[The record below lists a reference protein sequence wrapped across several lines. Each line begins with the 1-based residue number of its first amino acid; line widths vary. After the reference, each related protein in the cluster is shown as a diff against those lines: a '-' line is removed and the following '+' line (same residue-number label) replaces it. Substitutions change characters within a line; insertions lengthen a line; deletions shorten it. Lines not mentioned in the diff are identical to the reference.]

1 MDNPYPPPAGRR
13 PRPPDAP
20 HDSGWFLT
28 PPARRDPGWA
38 SPTGRL
44 RGSLPQSYP
53 EARLPL
59 PAHRQPAP
67 RPGQRVWRAG
77 RLAPMPIRPL
87 PEAPPAIHLLGP
99 TVFLVAL
106 GVGMGESY
114 MWPRLVLVFG
124 PEIRWLFLVGVT
136 LQAVVMLEMAR
147 YAMATG
153 ESIFAGA
160 ARVFKPI
167 MWFFFVTATV
177 VYIWPGH
184 LAAGAGAFQNI
195 TGVPWVTAAC
205 VGLVLVG
212 VLFSL
217 ARVIYNFLEN
227 LLAILIGVLV
237 VGTAVIASLVGNWA
251 DLVSTVTGMFHF
263 GYVPSGVLTSAWF
276 PIVVG
281 SIAFAG
287 PSGMQQMW
295 YTLHLRDS
303 GAGMGAHIPQVR
315 GVRHAGEEEEM
326 PERGFMFDTD
336 NPDEMRKWRGWRRW
350 VTFDALL
357 LFWGITMLVTI
368 SFTVLAQ
375 SAARANPNVQHLIES
390 GDRSAALSAMSNAL
404 SVAGGPVLGTMFY
417 AFIALIG
424 LNATLGLFDSFS
436 RGQADMTYFFVKGA
450 KRFRMSHL
458 YAWFLWGLIALGV
471 LILLFGPV
479 DGPQSVLDILA
490 FLSTFTMGAYCVV
503 LLLVNNRM
511 LPKAIRPKWYTNV
524 VIAFGAVFYLGMLGY
539 SLVRFGVVVG

>member
-1 MDNPYPPPAGRR
+1 
-13 PRPPDAP
+13 
-20 HDSGWFLT
+20 
-28 PPARRDPGWA
+28 
-38 SPTGRL
+38 
-44 RGSLPQSYP
+44 
-53 EARLPL
+53 
-59 PAHRQPAP
+59 
-67 RPGQRVWRAG
+67 
-77 RLAPMPIRPL
+77 MPIRTL
-87 PEAPPAIHLLGP
+87 PEPPPAIHLLGP

-124 PEIRWLFLVGVT
+124 PEIRWLFLIGVT

-147 YAMATG
+147 YTMATG
-153 ESIFAGA
+153 ESIFTGA

-167 MWFFFVTATV
+167 MWFFFIVAIL

-184 LAAGAGAFQNI
+184 LSAGAAAFEEI
-195 TGVPWVTAAC
+195 TGIPWVVTAC
-205 VGLVLVG
+205 VALVLVG

-217 ARVIYNFLEN
+217 ARVIYNLLEN
-227 LLAILIGVLV
+227 VLAILIGLLV
-237 VGTAVIASLVGNWA
+237 VGTAVIASFVGSWD
-251 DLVSTVTGMFHF
+251 DLVSTVTGMFAF
-263 GYVPSGVLTSAWF
+263 GYMPSGVMTEVWF

-281 SIAFAG
+281 AIAFAG

-303 GAGMGAHIPQVR
+303 GAGMGAYIPKLR
-315 GVRHAGEEEEM
+315 GLRHAGEEEQM
-326 PERGFMFDTD
+326 PNRGFMFDTSD
-336 NPDEMRKWRGWRRW
+336 ANELRKWKGWRRW

-375 SAARANPNVQHLIES
+375 SAVRANPDIRGLIES
-390 GDRSAALSAMSNAL
+390 GEREAALSAMSDAF
-404 SVAGGPVLGTMFY
+404 SFAGGSVLGGIFLG
-417 AFIALIG
+417 FIALIG

-450 KRFRMSHL
+450 RRVKMSHL
-458 YAWFLWGLIALGV
+458 YAGFLWGLITFGI

-479 DGPQSVLDILA
+479 DGPGSVLDILA
-490 FLSTFTMGAYCVV
+490 FLSTFAMGCYCLV

-511 LPKAIRPKWYTNV
+511 LPRPIRPKWYSNL
-524 VIAFGAVFYLGMLGY
+524 IIGFGAVFYLGMLFY
-539 SLVRFGVVVG
+539 SLIRFGVVVG